1 LDVTS
6 RHSGSISDITRNQTD
21 GSQTQSD
28 GEHNTTTSA
37 GLAMDLTIF
46 NGFNVQTTYKKLSE
60 LKHIGE
66 LNTQLA
72 IENLVAD
79 IISGYYNYIE
89 QMMLLKNLQYAVVL
103 SKERLRID
111 EDRYLLGSSSKLQ
124 VLQSRVYL
132 NADSSRLSRQF
143 EVVRA
148 AQVRLNELLAL
159 KDLSQKFTTTD
170 TSINVNPELLF
181 EKLLEE
187 TLAKNTSLMIA
198 EEQDNIRI

>member
-1 LDVTS
+1 MIQSKILPTAARIFPEESSIPTPTAGVT
-6 RHSGSISDITRNQTD
+6 
-21 GSQTQSD
+21 
-28 GEHNTTTSA
+28 
-37 GLAMDLTIF
+37 MDLTIF
-46 NGFNVQTTYKKLSE
+46 NGFNVQTTYKKLNE
-60 LKHIGE
+60 LKQIGE

-79 IISGYYNYIE
+79 IVSGYYNYI
-89 QMMLLKNLQYAVVL
+89 QQVQLLNNLEYAVAL

-143 EVVRA
+143 EVVSA
-148 AQVRLNELLAL
+148 AQIRLNELMAVD
-159 KDLSQKFTTTD
+159 DLGSQFISKD
-170 TSINVNPELLF
+170 TSISVNPELLY

-187 TLAKNTSLMIA
+187 TLAKNTSLHDCIKK
-198 EEQDNIRI
+198 QNHFRI